1 MAKGKLAY
9 SFEAF
14 LREFDMRK
22 IFAFALLALALTGAA
37 ATIATLDPRPA
48 LANADDNGGGGR

>member
-22 IFAFALLALALTGAA
+22 IFAFALLAFALTGAA
-37 ATIATLDPRPA
+37 ATIAALDSRPA
-48 LANADDNGGGGR
+48 LADGSGNGN